1 MASVS
6 LHAAA
11 EKDTYFVSRNHYSGK
26 ATLPVEERLGYMY
39 ASLDSSLQKLKGYRQ
54 ISALAS
60 WPDSLVNDG
69 ECICSI
75 LCDLQRQLLLKI
87 ILNKHNQMD

>member
-11 EKDTYFVSRNHYSGK
+11 EKDTYFVSRNHCSGK
-26 ATLPVEERLGYMY
+26 AMPLVEERLGYMY
-39 ASLDSSLQKLKGYRQ
+39 ASLDSSLQKLNGFHQ

-60 WPDSLVNDG
+60 WPDNLVSDG

-75 LCDLQRQLLLKI
+75 L
-87 ILNKHNQMD
+87 